1 MPGYGEAVLE
11 QRRKFRDEWLPQHKQ
26 SIVGLRDE
34 FNKIPAYDAK
44 RTAAIVK
51 RFNSEPRGW
60 LEKAYKGT
68 VRFFSEN
75 RSEKQDRDNALQNIY
90 RALNIDDTTR
100 QNLDNAIA
108 ERSRTS
114 GLLSSSVLDS
124 YLEDAVQKI
133 EGREDVKLRMG
144 EYREAKK
151 VYDEALA
158 SKSQYKLDLIDQHNK
173 LYPNVFATEKRLD
186 ILQTKNLEE
195 LYGLKRE
202 STNYKRWRD
211 SSLTTNSAGKKRL
224 VSFETFLIKQ
234 EKSSGVTQST
244 ARRDAEAK
252 LDSVWSTAR
261 RIVDRNI
268 MSNNSFRSS
277 LLGTSGEAMQRN
289 YNLFV
294 EAVATDLY
302 DNHTRITNSAGEELT
317 SETMST
323 LGSKLNVQDPQAL
336 KIRPYFVIDTKD
348 YVIPQQIVDNIMSG
362 ETPEPFSPPLTDEND
377 NGDGVLDSASAP
389 NPRQHPT
396 FNSPS
401 IVDPYDAALEDA
413 YSIFESTGNSE
424 EALEY
429 YNTTTAMINKD
440 FEEHINKDRPDDLDP
455 FVVITP
461 LTMGKGGNTNIAL
474 SAAHLDR
481 LNFIRSG
488 ELKPSDAD
496 FATRSAM
503 SAMNPGAL
511 IYGQGRFQDK
521 RQEETLRNLNASL
534 NPSTITQEIKE
545 TGARATSKE
554 QMERSFT
561 APKVVRQ
568 GFGNITNI
576 FDPEVWA
583 RARAGSYENYIANK
597 ENPKEQEDNSMLG
610 AFIDF
615 FIPKADASLTKTI
628 EVEAKPTQI
637 GRYVEREEQRQAD
650 AFKDKRTI
658 VVDDAYVDGREIVVD
673 TVDPV
678 GYLRNKVRTE
688 GWTPIDSFVVYASAI
703 QKHND
708 EFGSANASYQLK
720 PVEQSMVWAYQADP
734 KRIPELENLITKRE
748 QRKKEGLRFKRKAD
762 SPKILKEIETYANR
776 VSDMTT
782 EQKEKEFERQLR
794 VARSVGVITENDL
807 IRNSVEFRKLQSI
820 FGEDDNRNIGRLEP
834 TTVNDKVYNYYGYLD
849 TYVDRSYDKLSTIYR
864 NALSRVKSSP
874 QPPPSLLAAAG

>member
-1 MPGYGEAVLE
+1 M
-11 QRRKFRDEWLPQHKQ
+11 
-26 SIVGLRDE
+26 
-34 FNKIPAYDAK
+34 
-44 RTAAIVK
+44 
-51 RFNSEPRGW
+51 
-60 LEKAYKGT
+60 
-68 VRFFSEN
+68 
-75 RSEKQDRDNALQNIY
+75 
-90 RALNIDDTTR
+90 
-100 QNLDNAIA
+100 
-108 ERSRTS
+108 
-114 GLLSSSVLDS
+114 LSSSVLDS

-151 VYDEALA
+151 VYDEALTTGNE
-158 SKSQYKLDLIDQHNK
+158 YKLDLIDEHKK
-173 LYPNVFATEKRLD
+173 LYPNVFPTQARLD

-202 STNYKRWRD
+202 STNFKRWKD

-244 ARRDAEAK
+244 ARRDSENK

-277 LLGTSGEAMQRN
+277 LMGTSSEEMQRN

-302 DNHTRITNSAGEELT
+302 DNHTKIANAKGQELT
-317 SETMST
+317 DEKIETY
-323 LGSKLNVQDPQAL
+323 LADEAL

-348 YVIPQQIVDNIMSG
+348 YVIPQQIVNDIMSG
-362 ETPEPFSPPLTDEND
+362 ETPEAFSPPLPETKKKDKTLE
-377 NGDGVLDSASAP
+377 VLSAP
-389 NPRQHPT
+389 NPRQSPI
-396 FNSPS
+396 FNEDNAPAVTQAYDS
-401 IVDPYDAALEDA
+401 VLDAAQD
-413 YSIFESTGNSE
+413 IFQSTGDR
-424 EALEY
+424 EAALQY
-429 YNTTTAMINKD
+429 YETETAAINEAFENTLNK
-440 FEEHINKDRPDDLDP
+440 NRPDDLDP
-455 FVVITP
+455 FVVVTP
-461 LTMGKGGNTNIAL
+461 LTTGKGGNTNIAL

-488 ELKPSDAD
+488 ELKLSDAN
-496 FATRSAM
+496 FATKAAM
-503 SAMNPGAL
+503 TAMNPGAL
-511 IYGQGRFQDK
+511 MYGQGLSADRKQ
-521 RQEETLRNLNASL
+521 QETLTNLNASL
-534 NPSTITQEIKE
+534 NPSSVTEE
-545 TGARATSKE
+545 TKSRATSEE

-561 APKVVRQ
+561 APKVVRK

-637 GRYVEREEQRQAD
+637 GMYVERQKQRQAD
-650 AFKDKRTI
+650 AFKDKGTI
-658 VVDDAYVDGREIVVD
+658 VVDDAFSDGREIVVD

-688 GWTPIDSFVVYASAI
+688 GWTPVDSFAVYASAI

-734 KRIPELENLITKRE
+734 KRIPELENLIAKRE

-776 VSDMTT
+776 VSDMTP

-834 TTVNDKVYNYYGYLD
+834 TTVNDKVYSYYDYLD
-849 TYVDRSYDKLSTIYR
+849 TYVDRSYDRLSTIYR